1 MWVIMKRQTLEI
13 RILNLLKEHCFESQ
27 CNLTNKEIMDKVKTK
42 SVASVDRALARL
54 KLKNLIETKNE
65 RVILIK

>member
-1 MWVIMKRQTLEI
+1 
-13 RILNLLKEHCFESQ
+13 LLKEHCFESQ

>member
-1 MWVIMKRQTLEI
+1 MKETLEQ
-13 RILNLLKEHCFESQ
+13 RILNLLKDHCINSQ

-54 KLKNLIETKNE
+54 KLKNLIETKNK

>member
-1 MWVIMKRQTLEI
+1 
-13 RILNLLKEHCFESQ
+13 
-27 CNLTNKEIMDKVKTK
+27 MDKVKTK